1 MMKVTTIQGPET
13 FSEGA
18 KDPRWFEAMNEE
30 MQALSKNKT
39 WDLVPPSHHQK
50 KFGCGWIFRVQHNG
64 YAQMHGVDYTKTFA
78 MVAKMTTIQ
87 TVITLTIAKG

>member
-1 MMKVTTIQGPET
+1 MKVTTIQGPET

-50 KFGCGWIFRVQHNG
+50 AIGCQWIFKVKHNADNTINRYKVRLVAIA
-64 YAQMHGVDYTKTFA
+64 YA
-78 MVAKMTTIQ
+78 
-87 TVITLTIAKG
+87 